1 MATIGS
7 SIGRFGRN
15 GTIKRKNKVGGD
27 VSVRSGREN
36 GSGKRDRTTRRV
48 AGYVLPVTLLWLG
61 LLQAPV
67 RGVELEKDP
76 KEWKELLTP
85 EQYHVL
91 IERGTERAGSSP
103 LDKNYEPGTYSCA
116 ACQHP
121 LFGSDMKFDSG
132 TGWPSFY
139 DTLPGA
145 VDLTVQPL
153 YLIGDFGAREVRCHR
168 CGSHLGHVFTDG
180 PKPTGK
186 RYCMNGVALNFTP
199 SAST

>member
-1 MATIGS
+1 M
-7 SIGRFGRN
+7 
-15 GTIKRKNKVGGD
+15 GTSAARRGVRRDTD
-27 VSVRSGREN
+27 VRVRSGREN
-36 GSGKRDRTTRRV
+36 GTGKREKTTRRV

-67 RGVELEKDP
+67 RGVEVERDP
-76 KEWKELLTP
+76 KQWKELLTP

-103 LDKNYEPGTYSCA
+103 LDKNYDPGTYSCA

-121 LFGSDMKFDSG
+121 LFTSDAKFDSG
-132 TGWPSFY
+132 TGWPSFF

-199 SAST
+199 SASA